1 MLRFAP
7 LKELPIK
14 SYFQD
19 ILHESENLCYHIDD
33 PVVMYVFKIVRY
45 IWRQYGILQIAA
57 LVFLNKLYKRM
68 LSFCIANFQKT

>member
-1 MLRFAP
+1 MLRLVP
-7 LKELPIK
+7 LNELPIK

-45 IWRQYGILQIAA
+45 IWHQYEYGWNPRDSSAC
-57 LVFLNKLYKRM
+57 FLK
-68 LSFCIANFQKT
+68 